1 MARGIA
7 EANWRYAASSRTRI
21 ASCSSGSASRTET
34 AAPSSA
40 EASWAALAFRFALN
54 DVIAQLPGGDDRSSR
69 PLQKGAARH
78 SARSPGSRRSYG
90 EADAVEHQLL
100 PTVKPCRQAVKRRI
114 RIEHSGSPLVRK
126 VAARGRRGAAAVSM
140 RLPEPASERT
150 SGLLKLR
157 AGPARVRRGYPM

>member
-21 ASCSSGSASRTET
+21 ASCSASRTET

-54 DVIAQLPGGDDRSSR
+54 DVIAQLPGGDDRSSPAPR

-90 EADAVEHQLL
+90 EADAIEHQLL

-114 RIEHSGSPLVRK
+114 RIEH
-126 VAARGRRGAAAVSM
+126 
-140 RLPEPASERT
+140 
-150 SGLLKLR
+150 
-157 AGPARVRRGYPM
+157 

>member
-54 DVIAQLPGGDDRSSR
+54 DVIAQLP
-69 PLQKGAARH
+69 
-78 SARSPGSRRSYG
+78 G

>member
-54 DVIAQLPGGDDRSSR
+54 DVIAQLPGGDDRSSPAPR

-90 EADAVEHQLL
+90 EADAIEHQLL
-100 PTVKPCRQAVKRRI
+100 PTVKRRI

>member
-54 DVIAQLPGGDDRSSR
+54 DVIAQLPGGDDRSSPAPR

-78 SARSPGSRRSYG
+78 SARSPESRRPYG
-90 EADAVEHQLL
+90 EAD
-100 PTVKPCRQAVKRRI
+100 
-114 RIEHSGSPLVRK
+114 
-126 VAARGRRGAAAVSM
+126 
-140 RLPEPASERT
+140 ASERT

>member
-34 AAPSSA
+34 AAPS
-40 EASWAALAFRFALN
+40 WAALAFRFALN
-54 DVIAQLPGGDDRSSR
+54 DVIAQLPGGDDRSSPAPR

>member
-54 DVIAQLPGGDDRSSR
+54 DVIAQLPEGTTA
-69 PLQKGAARH
+69 LL
-78 SARSPGSRRSYG
+78 
-90 EADAVEHQLL
+90 QLL
-100 PTVKPCRQAVKRRI
+100 DL
-114 RIEHSGSPLVRK
+114 SRK
-126 VAARGRRGAAAVSM
+126 VLHGIPQGLQGLDALTERPMPSSISFCRR
-140 RLPEPASERT
+140 
-150 SGLLKLR
+150 
-157 AGPARVRRGYPM
+157 